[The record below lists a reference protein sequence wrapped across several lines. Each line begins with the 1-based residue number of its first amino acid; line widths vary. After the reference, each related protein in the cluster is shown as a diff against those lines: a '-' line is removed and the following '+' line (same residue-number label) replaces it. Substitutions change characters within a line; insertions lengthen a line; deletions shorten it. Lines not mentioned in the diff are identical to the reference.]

1 MYTRAGETWSHQ
13 AYVKA
18 SNTSPGD
25 WFGDSIALSDD
36 GKTMAVGAPNEDS
49 NATGIDGDQANDAA
63 IDAGAVYV
71 FRRTADSWAQEAYV
85 KSSNLGPGDLFG
97 AAVRLSADGNV
108 MAVAGL
114 LEDSRATGVGGDQ
127 ADDLAPDAGAVYVF
141 RRAGAAWSQQ
151 AYVKAP
157 NTHADNRFGTIA
169 LSADAS
175 TMAVGAFLE
184 SSHSAGVGGD
194 QADLS
199 APGAGAVYLY

>member
-1 MYTRAGETWSHQ
+1 
-13 AYVKA
+13 
-18 SNTSPGD
+18 
-25 WFGDSIALSDD
+25 
-36 GKTMAVGAPNEDS
+36 
-49 NATGIDGDQANDAA
+49 
-63 IDAGAVYV
+63 V
-71 FRRTADSWAQEAYV
+71 FRRTADTWAQEAYV
-85 KSSNLGPGDLFG
+85 KSSNLRPGDLFG
-97 AAVRLSADGNV
+97 ADVQLSADGNV

-141 RRAGAAWSQQ
+141 RRAGNAWSQQ

-157 NTHADNRFGTIA
+157 NTHADDRFGSIA

-175 TMAVGAFLE
+175 TMAVGAWVE

-194 QADLS
+194 QTDLS